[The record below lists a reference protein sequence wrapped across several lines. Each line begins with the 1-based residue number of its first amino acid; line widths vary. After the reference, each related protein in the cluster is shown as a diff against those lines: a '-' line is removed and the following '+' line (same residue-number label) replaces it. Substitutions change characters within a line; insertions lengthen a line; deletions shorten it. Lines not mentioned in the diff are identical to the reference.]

1 MSSDV
6 LQFDGSFVA
15 TIWSVRIMVS
25 TQDFHSCNRS
35 SILLQTTNPII
46 SIGIINNNLIKSIMA
61 KSNQTASEAQL
72 KARRTSLGKKSN
84 DELITIILRKDKSER
99 SMNNKIQELQA
110 LLKEADELNE
120 EKATHIL
127 GFDKDM
133 KSMEE
138 ILKIKQEQIDNL
150 LTDKNKL
157 TSEVEEWSKKYVKT
171 KAISKLR
178 RGVIFACFGII
189 AILIVLLILF

>member
-1 MSSDV
+1 
-6 LQFDGSFVA
+6 
-15 TIWSVRIMVS
+15 
-25 TQDFHSCNRS
+25 
-35 SILLQTTNPII
+35 
-46 SIGIINNNLIKSIMA
+46 MA

>member
-1 MSSDV
+1 MSK
-6 LQFDGSFVA
+6 
-15 TIWSVRIMVS
+15 
-25 TQDFHSCNRS
+25 N
-35 SILLQTTNPII
+35 
-46 SIGIINNNLIKSIMA
+46 
-61 KSNQTASEAQL
+61 NQTANEAQL
-72 KARRTSLGKKSN
+72 KARRTSLGKKTN

-99 SMNNKIQELQA
+99 SMNSKIQELQA

-120 EKATHIL
+120 EKATRIL

-133 KSMEE
+133 QGMRE
-138 ILKIKQEQIDNL
+138 ILKTKQEQIDSL
-150 LTDKNKL
+150 LGDKNKL

-189 AILIVLLILF
+189 AILIVLLFVLG